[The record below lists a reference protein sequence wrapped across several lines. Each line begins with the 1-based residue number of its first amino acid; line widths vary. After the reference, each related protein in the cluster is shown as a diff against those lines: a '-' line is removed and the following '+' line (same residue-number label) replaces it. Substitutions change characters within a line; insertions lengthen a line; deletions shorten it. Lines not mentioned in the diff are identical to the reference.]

1 MWLFVWTKYL
11 VLLCRTNLSRWQFMV
26 KNCIQMQS
34 LFLMSLIQSLLK
46 NSLLKRNIFKF
57 LIMLLVKSFVVLK
70 LKDLEN
76 CFWLLQTMEIQKVSF
91 RLLEIKKKTQE
102 KVAMSR
108 LKTTTVII
116 YWVFYWENTK
126 WTRFTNTH
134 YYRMITIDYFFHDFI
149 F

>member
-1 MWLFVWTKYL
+1 
-11 VLLCRTNLSRWQFMV
+11 MV

-108 LKTTTVII
+108 L
-116 YWVFYWENTK
+116 
-126 WTRFTNTH
+126 
-134 YYRMITIDYFFHDFI
+134 
-149 F
+149 